1 MKKRISVIFIVLLF
15 TIGLAVMIYPFFS
28 NWYNQRSQAEI
39 IVNYEENIANAKE
52 EELAAERA
60 AAHAYNEGLKDN
72 VILTD
77 PFDPNAIKET
87 SQDYYDTLNMN
98 GDGIMGYIEIPKI
111 NVKLVLYHG
120 TTAEVLSKGVG
131 HLENTTLPVGGAGT
145 HAVFSAHTGYPTST
159 LFTNLVDLEVEDTFY
174 LTVLDE
180 KLAYQVD
187 QIKVV
192 DPSNTSDLLIDRDED
207 LVTLVTCTP
216 YGVNSHRLLVRGTR
230 IPYVEGIEMP
240 DQPDDQYLFYAIAA
254 VIGIIGI
261 ASTIIIVKRR
271 RRRRRKKNEA

>member
-39 IVNYEENIANAKE
+39 IVNYDDNIANAKE
-52 EELAAERA
+52 EELAVERA

-230 IPYVEGIEMP
+230 IPYVEDIEMP
-240 DQPDDQYLFYAIAA
+240 DQPGDQYLFYAIAA